1 MSNFDGPLS
10 TQPEWQGHYS
20 FLPPGEPNIFA
31 QPFEQVSGSS
41 SSNDIPA
48 QPRPSSA
55 HNSTLETSNQSGQ
68 STVDSETNH
77 SRALDPLGLRAP
89 KAESPAHEMP
99 ESRSGVYGIKAES
112 TQEDSLVSTD
122 TPGLSLG
129 SNPLSS
135 VSSAGQGQENAQ
147 SQAAN
152 DDATLGKDEDDEVL
166 DDDEM
171 LEADGDGDGEGSTQP
186 QTAAERTAARRKM
199 KRFR

>member
-1 MSNFDGPLS
+1 M
-10 TQPEWQGHYS
+10 
-20 FLPPGEPNIFA
+20 FA
-31 QPFEQVSGSS
+31 QPFEQVSGPSS
-41 SSNDIPA
+41 SSDIPA

-55 HNSTLETSNQSGQ
+55 HNNPLETSTQSGQ
-68 STVDSETNH
+68 SAVDSETSH

-99 ESRSGVYGIKAES
+99 ESRSGVYGIKTES
-112 TQEDSLVSTD
+112 TQEDSLASTD
-122 TPGLSLG
+122 TPGL

-135 VSSAGQGQENAQ
+135 VSSVGQGQESAQ

-152 DDATLGKDEDDEVL
+152 DDSALGKEEDDDVL

-171 LEADGDGDGEGSTQP
+171 LDGDGDGDGDGEGSSHP

-199 KRFR
+199 KRFRYVPESLPKVRAAH